1 MSIVYLITTRNIQI
15 NNFVR
20 NNTLVWVV
28 YSNLHNCN
36 ILVSWSK
43 IRKYLVIDQENLLFL
58 PKRCYFSSIFPR
70 NSLSLHKTQLFM
82 KVEREDINRLKVVLA
97 ERKKTNK
104 WLAEQLGKDP
114 ATVSK
119 WCTNT
124 SQPGLETLLEIAKC
138 LNVDVK
144 DLLWSST
151 NKQQ

>member
-1 MSIVYLITTRNIQI
+1 MFFCEKEAITHQYSPKNHYLCT
-15 NNFVR
+15 
-20 NNTLVWVV
+20 
-28 YSNLHNCN
+28 
-36 ILVSWSK
+36 K
-43 IRKYLVIDQENLLFL
+43 RKF
-58 PKRCYFSSIFPR
+58 C
-70 NSLSLHKTQLFM
+70 M

-97 ERKKTNK
+97 EQKKTNK